1 MLQGRKRVCN
11 YAALCL
17 SVLEPWVTWV
27 IHISAVARKKRHALL
42 VVQPLASSTACHV
55 VLWLCCFFWRLLT
68 KSSMGL
74 LKSLQEKTL
83 CDYVHVIL
91 HGGARLCMLW
101 TPSLP
106 RARKVPSCLSLN
118 SIPVLFCQVFKL
130 LSLAGLP
137 GDWMKIGTNGD
148 LHSPVWYNMETGGRF
163 HVPATFVMIQWL
175 PPILVDHQCCHALQ
189 LLSTN
194 GWSYS
199 QWGTHESTI
208 DSWGRTQ
215 VFYARSRF
223 CARSY
228 NMFNWI
234 AFWTVG
240 FTSCC
245 CRNSIVT
252 IVLN

>member
-1 MLQGRKRVCN
+1 MPFRSRTLDDLGD
-11 YAALCL
+11 
-17 SVLEPWVTWV
+17 S
-27 IHISAVARKKRHALL
+27 HF
-42 VVQPLASSTACHV
+42 
-55 VLWLCCFFWRLLT
+55 CCCT
-68 KSSMGL
+68 
-74 LKSLQEKTL
+74 QEKTCIVGRSTTCFL
-83 CDYVHVIL
+83 YSLSCSSLAVLFFLAPPDQIIHRAPKESARKNIVWLRPCDS
-91 HGGARLCMLW
+91 AC
-101 TPSLP
+101 LP

-118 SIPVLFCQVFKL
+118 SIPVLFCQVVKL

-163 HVPATFVMIQWL
+163 HVPATFVIIQWL

-240 FTSCC
+240 FTSCR

>member
-1 MLQGRKRVCN
+1 MIN
-11 YAALCL
+11 YAFPFSKIGWLVWFTFL
-17 SVLEPWVTWV
+17 LL
-27 IHISAVARKKRHALL
+27 HARKDMHCWSFNHLL
-42 VVQPLASSTACHV
+42 PLQPVMYLFFGCAVFLAPPDQIIHGAPKESAGKNIVWLRPCDSAWRRAIAYVVNPC
-55 VLWLCCFFWRLLT
+55 
-68 KSSMGL
+68 
-74 LKSLQEKTL
+74 
-83 CDYVHVIL
+83 
-91 HGGARLCMLW
+91 
-101 TPSLP
+101 LP

-118 SIPVLFCQVFKL
+118 SIPVLFCQVAKL

-163 HVPATFVMIQWL
+163 HLPATFVMVQWL

-194 GWSYS
+194 GWSYY

-208 DSWGRTQ
+208 DCWGRTQ

-240 FTSCC
+240 FTRCR

-252 IVLN
+252 IALN